1 MEPASSPL
9 PSPSSPWSHIAV
21 THGDFGRQGGEPLGL
36 PGPHAAAEDAA
47 QLRARLLRM
56 IVDSEQSRKSTAA
69 ENFHAR

>member
-1 MEPASSPL
+1 MEPVSSPL
-9 PSPSSPWSHIAV
+9 PSPSGPWSHIAV
-21 THGDFGRQGGEPLGL
+21 THGDFGREGGESLGL
-36 PGPHAAAEDAA
+36 PGPRAAEDAA